1 MMVKRRH
8 MMEKNINE
16 TTIKILYPFLNDYK
30 KRTHFRE
37 LSRLTNLDTK
47 TLQRQIKTL
56 EKFNIIKYKFS
67 GRHKE
72 YYLNLE
78 NLVTRDFLILAEV
91 LKTIRFLVRNFE
103 IRKISQEINIDS
115 CIVLF
120 GSYAKEKA
128 DENSDIDLFV
138 IGSKISKKVTEK
150 IQKIY
155 GKKISQKNISEKS
168 FQRLLKEKN
177 PLIME
182 ILDYHIILNKFD
194 FFVDTIWNY
203 G

>member
-1 MMVKRRH
+1 MMAKRRH
-8 MMEKNINE
+8 MKEKNINE
-16 TTIKILYPFLNDYK
+16 TTISILYPFLNNYK
-30 KRTHFRE
+30 KRIHFRE
-37 LSRLTNLDTK
+37 LSRLSNLDTK
-47 TLQRQIKTL
+47 TLQRQVKTL
-56 EKFNIIKYKFS
+56 EMFNIVKYKFS

-72 YYLNLE
+72 FYLNLE
-78 NLVTRDFLILAEV
+78 NLITRDFLILAEIM
-91 LKTIRFLVRNFE
+91 KTIKFLVRNFE
-103 IRKISQEINIDS
+103 IRKICQEINIDS

-138 IGSKISKKVTEK
+138 IGNRINKKIIEK

-155 GKKISQKNISEKS
+155 GKKISQKVVSEKS
-168 FQRLLKEKN
+168 FQKLFKEKN

-182 ILDYHIILNKFD
+182 ILDNHIILNKFD
-194 FFVDTIWNY
+194 FFINLIWKY